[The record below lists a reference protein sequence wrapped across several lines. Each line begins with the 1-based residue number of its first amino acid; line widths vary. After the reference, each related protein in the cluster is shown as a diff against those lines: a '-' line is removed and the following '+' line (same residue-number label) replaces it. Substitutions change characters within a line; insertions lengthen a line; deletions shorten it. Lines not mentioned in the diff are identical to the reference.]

1 LGRGN
6 RFFVKKIFLYIIAR
20 IAAAGVFVLPMRLGV
35 FLGGKLGVLLFFL
48 LKKQR
53 LLTIE
58 NLTSAF
64 GAEKSEKEIYNTAK
78 AVFRNLG
85 KNAAEFIN
93 FPKIN
98 SKNIDRLVE
107 TDGFEKIDR
116 ALAEKKGCIILS
128 CHLGNWELSA
138 AYASLKGYPANAIA
152 RPLRDE
158 RFDRLVNGYR
168 ASKGIGIISRDSSF
182 KKIVGIL
189 KSNQMVGIL
198 PDQDIDSV
206 EGVFVNF
213 FNRRAY
219 TPAGPVLLSMV
230 SGAPIIPIFCIRQN
244 GKHKFIVEE
253 PIKLEITG
261 DKEKDI
267 LINTQKWSDVTERYI
282 RKYPE
287 QWVWMH
293 RRWKTQSV

>member
-1 LGRGN
+1 MKRAN
-6 RFFVKKIFLYIIAR
+6 FIYIIAR
-20 IAAAGVFVLPMRLGV
+20 IAIAGIFILPMRLGI

-48 LKKQR
+48 LKRQR

-58 NLTSAF
+58 NLTSVF
-64 GAEKSEKEIYNTAK
+64 GKDMSEAEIFNTAK

-85 KNAAEFIN
+85 KGAAEFIN

-98 SKNIDRLVE
+98 SRNIDKLVE
-107 TDGFEKIDR
+107 TDGFEKIDK
-116 ALAEKKGCIILS
+116 ALAGKKGCIILS

-138 AYASLKGYPANAIA
+138 AYTSLKGYPANAIV

-158 RFDRLVNGYR
+158 RFDRFVNNMR
-168 ASKGIGIISRDSSF
+168 SSKGLCIIPRESSF
-182 KKIVGIL
+182 KKIIGIL
-189 KSNQMVGIL
+189 KSNQIVGIL

-206 EGVFVNF
+206 DGVFVNF

-219 TPAGPVLLSMV
+219 TPTGPALLATV
-230 SGAPIIPIFCIRQN
+230 SGSPIIPVFCIRQN

-253 PIKLEITG
+253 PIELTITG

-267 LINTQKWSDVTERYI
+267 LLNTQKWSDVTERYI
-282 RKYPE
+282 RRYPE

-293 RRWKTQSV
+293 RRWKTQPK